1 MDHSLREA
9 TRQWTLAVPAVSAFI
24 ASLMRDFQDRD
35 DILQETAVAVLQ
47 GYNRYDPSRPF
58 VAWAM
63 GIARLQTL
71 AHLRKKGADK
81 LVFDSAA
88 VDAIATAIAQ
98 DGTIDSRLEHLR
110 DCAKRLD
117 PDATELCR
125 LRYTLD
131 LKPAAIGERLGQSA
145 NTVAKALQR
154 VRDRLR
160 DCIERKGAA
169 LEANP

>member
-9 TRQWTLAVPAVSAFI
+9 ARQWTLAVPAVSAFI
-24 ASLMRDFQDRD
+24 SSLVRDFQDRD
-35 DILQETAVAVLQ
+35 DILQETAVAVLHS
-47 GYNRYDPSRPF
+47 YDRYDPARPF

-71 AHLRKKGADK
+71 SHLRKKGADK

-98 DGTIDSRLEHLR
+98 DSAMDARLEYLH
-110 DCAKRLD
+110 DCARRLD

-131 LKPAAIGERLGQSA
+131 LKPAAIAERLGQSA

-160 DCIERKGAA
+160 DCIEHKASA